1 MKRKEKKW
9 IGFNGLLLEL
19 ETRNCIYILTPI
31 CTQSYGNILLYIIFQ
46 IKDTEMMDMKC
57 ELSCL
62 HPNDYEKSLNQN
74 EIETD
79 IFSFDIMK
87 PTHLVEKVP
96 QGPALIWGVAIIA

>member
-57 ELSCL
+57 ELPCL
-62 HPNDYEKSLNQN
+62 HPNDNVRILTQN
-74 EIETD
+74 EID
-79 IFSFDIMK
+79 LMNF
-87 PTHLVEKVP
+87 
-96 QGPALIWGVAIIA
+96 